1 MADRLARRVSRAGN
15 AADAAHLE
23 VAKSYGVAFVTV
35 ERDGRTRTCYDGD
48 ALRRALGVPGAS
60 PRAQI
65 EAALALT
72 RSDCTEA
79 NAPPSTLSAW
89 NQWRLDVLAR
99 ADSPEAPA
107 YLRSRARLRRVE
119 ALAYLAWHAHRSGD
133 EDSGGRLAGEAIR
146 QLALVER
153 NTLADEDKNAY
164 EQAALRAS
172 AVRWAADSGAR
183 TVATKS
189 GLSVDVKP
197 GKPGESCLK
206 LFGKDKA
213 LLVERCTY
221 GSVWANSLVT
231 SARGDRAT
239 IAVQP
244 LPGWSEL
251 WVLRAGSQGWS
262 VDVLTPAIAEP
273 ELGYVESAGFSP
285 DGERLLIVREA
296 REDSGKLA
304 RRFQVLRA
312 SSPDLKVELQAATP
326 RIIAAFRRFASPTWR
341 RETLSLRGESL

>member
-1 MADRLARRVSRAGN
+1 MALSIGFIFMATRDDVTLRDARA
-15 AADAAHLE
+15 
-23 VAKSYGVAFVTV
+23 Y
-35 ERDGRTRTCYDGD
+35 
-48 ALRRALGVPGAS
+48 
-60 PRAQI
+60 I

-107 YLRSRARLRRVE
+107 YLSSRARLRRVE

-197 GKPGESCLK
+197 GKPGESCL
-206 LFGKDKA
+206 
-213 LLVERCTY
+213 R
-221 GSVWANSLVT
+221 
-231 SARGDRAT
+231 RA
-239 IAVQP
+239 
-244 LPGWSEL
+244 
-251 WVLRAGSQGWS
+251 
-262 VDVLTPAIAEP
+262 VD
-273 ELGYVESAGFSP
+273 SAGRP
-285 DGERLLIVREA
+285 A
-296 REDSGKLA
+296 RTKPPS
-304 RRFQVLRA
+304 RRRTA
-312 SSPDLKVELQAATP
+312 WW
-326 RIIAAFRRFASPTWR
+326 FRHPISWR
-341 RETLSLRGESL
+341 